1 MSESVLE
8 QNNETTKVEVN
19 SKEYL
24 ETMIN
29 ETVKKNLT
37 EPKNNEPTINEVV
50 DKDKEITKK

>member
-24 ETMIN
+24 ETIIN

-37 EPKNNEPTINEVV
+37 EHKNNEPTINEVV
-50 DKDKEITKK
+50 DKRVIK